1 MVIYERYPFSRCD
14 YNIMM
19 LLRGL
24 VDGLAF
30 VTKEC
35 LEKSCI
41 SAGISTDLFKRYDCV
56 FHLVTAA
63 GDNISINPKI
73 RFHNNEMARKIFIRK
88 HHIDTRT

>member
-1 MVIYERYPFSRCD
+1 
-14 YNIMM
+14 M

-35 LEKSCI
+35 IENSCV
-41 SAGISTDLFKRYDCV
+41 SAGISTDLFGRYDCV

-63 GDNISINPKI
+63 GDNISV
-73 RFHNNEMARKIFIRK
+73 
-88 HHIDTRT
+88 HIII